1 MVMTQIPALLLPKGT
16 HGQKTSV
23 TKTPEFYER
32 KQKPIKIAALLKG
45 THGHKEN
52 ISQNGRKQRRRK
64 GSM

>member
-1 MVMTQIPALLLPKGT
+1 MVMTQIAALLLPKGT
-16 HGQKTSV
+16 HGQKASV

-45 THGHKEN
+45 NHGHKEN

>member
-1 MVMTQIPALLLPKGT
+1 MTQIPALLLPKGT
-16 HGQKTSV
+16 HGQKASV
-23 TKTPEFYER
+23 KKSPEFYVRE
-32 KQKPIKIAALLKG
+32 QKPIKIAALLKG